1 MTKKEYQA
9 GMAYLQDLK
18 EDAITDGEMKKPMLV
33 SGFIKHMENLLYVI
47 STAETKPPR
56 KKRVGFH
63 EEKDAFVRKH
73 MGTIKTFGVGREVIT
88 LARKEL
94 GYSPKTYRNDIR
106 SSLERAYR
114 KVNNEKVL

>member
-9 GMAYLQDLK
+9 GMAYLQNLK
-18 EDAITDGEMKKPMLV
+18 EEAIADGDLQKPMIV
-33 SGFIKHMENLLYVI
+33 NGFIKHMENLLYVI
-47 STAETKPPR
+47 STAKTTPPR

-73 MGTIKTFGVGREVIT
+73 MHIIETFGVGREIIT

-94 GYSPKTYRNDIR
+94 GYSPKTYRNDIK